1 MNTRVLCIV
10 MSVCKKNIVRHERV
24 AVKLKQKES
33 ELCIKT
39 AKNDIT
45 LPAVI
50 VFSGSRGSGK
60 SYACIMLMK
69 HFENKGY
76 M

>member
-45 LPAVI
+45 T
-50 VFSGSRGSGK
+50 SR
-60 SYACIMLMK
+60 
-69 HFENKGY
+69 HRV
-76 M
+76 

>member
-39 AKNDIT
+39 AKNYHST
-45 LPAVI
+45 
-50 VFSGSRGSGK
+50 GS
-60 SYACIMLMK
+60 
-69 HFENKGY
+69 HHVQWFEREW
-76 M
+76 

>member
-1 MNTRVLCIV
+1 MNARVLCSI
-10 MSVCKKNIVRHERV
+10 MNVCKKNVVRHERV
-24 AVKLKQKES
+24 DVKLKQKES

-50 VFSGSRGSGK
+50 VFSGARVVVKCTHALCS
-60 SYACIMLMK
+60 
-69 HFENKGY
+69 
-76 M
+76 